1 MKSNHK
7 KSNRMLAIG
16 GIFLVV
22 YLLAS
27 VIFGSFML
35 EQHVV
40 QNQRNRN
47 VTYTNVTVRNGVFPG
62 TFFLDR

>member
-16 GIFLVV
+16 GTFLVV
-22 YLLAS
+22 SLLAS

-35 EQHVV
+35 DKQTV
-40 QNQRNRN
+40 QNPRNRN
-47 VTYTNVTVRNGVFPG
+47 VTYTNVTVRNGTFPG
-62 TFFLDR
+62 TFFLD

>member
-7 KSNRMLAIG
+7 KSNRMLVAG

-22 YLLAS
+22 YLLATI
-27 VIFGSFML
+27 IFGSFML

-40 QNQRNRN
+40 ENPRNRN
-47 VTYTNVTVRNGVFPG
+47 GSYSTLTVRHGTIPGVF
-62 TFFLDR
+62 FLE

>member
-7 KSNRMLAIG
+7 KSNRMLVIG
-16 GIFLVV
+16 GIFLVI

-35 EQHVV
+35 DRQTVERT
-40 QNQRNRN
+40 RNRSI
-47 VTYTNVTVRNGVFPG
+47 TYSSFTVR
-62 TFFLDR
+62 T

>member
-22 YLLAS
+22 YLLSS

-35 EQHVV
+35 QK
-40 QNQRNRN
+40 QTLQDPRNRN
-47 VTYTNVTVRNGVFPG
+47 VIYTNVTVRHGDFPG
-62 TFFLDR
+62 VYFLD